1 MDAAEDRRYLDTDHL
16 PEGISFDLP
25 EAPRALGHEL
35 PLRNAPVAAHLM
47 RGETVFGKLA
57 DFNKI
62 DGKVVVRSA
71 DGRLT
76 IVPFINLRFLIF
88 SRQIISAEELHLT
101 ANSPSQSTSH
111 DGRSIELIFRDGK
124 RFFAVAE
131 TMVTEPCGFHIFMQ
145 KPDKNVYR
153 VFVPRNT
160 IKQYISGQQAEQDL
174 ENDEIDVGHPDVESA
189 SNYSKGEPLVSVAK
203 NSLELAMALQSKPAL
218 PLQSLGQLLCAQ
230 QIVNQEQ
237 VDNALEEQKRRPA
250 MHLGDLLIEKGI
262 ATEDAIQSTLAYKL
276 GLPFVALQSFD
287 IDPHALSFLP
297 RDLAAKSLLMPLFM
311 HEGRLVVAAAN
322 PTDSDGLKMVE
333 FIAKRGLEM
342 AVATSTDI
350 QKAIDKHYGKRDD
363 EEVFETLETI
373 DMAADEAEEFGLI
386 KEAEK
391 LSKERPIVRMVQNT
405 LMEAVRSKASDIH
418 IRPGEKDVDLI
429 FRIDGSLIN
438 IRRFNKNIY
447 AAVVSRIK
455 IIGRMDISE
464 RRIPQDGRAIVMV
477 NNHKVDLRI
486 SIMPTVN
493 GESVVIRLLDT
504 MVGLKSLDQLGFDER
519 NYNLLKDMIS
529 KSYGVLLVTGPTGSG
544 KSTTL
549 YAAIEHI
556 RKTNVNIITAE
567 DPVEYHIAG
576 IEQMQVN
583 HKVGYTF
590 ARILRNILR
599 HDPDVIM
606 VGEIRDEETAKIAI
620 ESALTGHLVL
630 STLHTNSATVTLT
643 RLLEMGVQPYLIND
657 TLLGVLAQR
666 LVRTNC
672 VHCLEEEQ
680 VDATVYQ
687 ALNIRPDEK
696 FYKGKGCEK
705 CRNTGY
711 KGRMAVYEL
720 LAMAPELRKM
730 VSQGVGADFIEA
742 KAIEEGMVP
751 LTQNALKAA
760 REQKTSLAEVY
771 RVRLS

>member
-1 MDAAEDRRYLDTDHL
+1 MNTAEDRHHFPTEF
-16 PEGISFDLP
+16 PPQGVSFDLP

-57 DFNKI
+57 DFNNI

-71 DGRLT
+71 DGKLT

-101 ANSPSQSTSH
+101 TKTSPQSVNR

-145 KPDKNVYR
+145 KPDAHVYR

-174 ENDEIDVGHPDVESA
+174 ENGEIDVRHPDVESA
-189 SNYSKGEPLVSVAK
+189 ENLSKGEPLVSMAK
-203 NSLELAMALQSKPAL
+203 NSLELVMALQNKPGL
-218 PLQSLGQLLCAQ
+218 PQQSLGQLLCAQ
-230 QIVNQEQ
+230 QLVTQEQ
-237 VDNALEEQKRRPA
+237 VDNALKEQKRRPA

-262 ATEDAIQSTLAYKL
+262 VGEEAIQTTLAYKL
-276 GLPFVALQSFD
+276 GLPFVVLQSFD
-287 IDPHALSFLP
+287 IDPEALSFIP
-297 RDLAAKSLLMPLFM
+297 RELAVKFLLVPLFM
-311 HEGRLVVAAAN
+311 HEGRLAVATSN
-322 PTDSDGLKMVE
+322 PTDSDSLKMAE
-333 FIAKRGLEM
+333 FMAKRGLEL
-342 AVATSTDI
+342 AVATSADI

-363 EEVFETLETI
+363 DEVFETLETI
-373 DMAADEAEEFGLI
+373 DSATEDAENYSLI
-386 KEAEK
+386 REAEK

-418 IRPGEKDVDLI
+418 IRPGENEVDLI
-429 FRIDGSLIN
+429 FRIDGSLLN
-438 IRRFNKNIY
+438 IRRFSKTIY

-486 SIMPTVN
+486 SVMPTVN
-493 GESVVIRLLDT
+493 GESVVVRLLDT

-519 NYNLLKDMIS
+519 NAGLLKDMIS

-672 VHCLEEEQ
+672 VYCLEEEQ
-680 VDATVYQ
+680 VDSAVYE
-687 ALNIRPDEK
+687 ALTINPDET

-720 LAMAPELRKM
+720 LAMTPELRKM
-730 VSQGVGADFIEA
+730 VSKGVGADFIEA

>member
-1 MDAAEDRRYLDTDHL
+1 
-16 PEGISFDLP
+16 
-25 EAPRALGHEL
+25 
-35 PLRNAPVAAHLM
+35 
-47 RGETVFGKLA
+47 
-57 DFNKI
+57 
-62 DGKVVVRSA
+62 
-71 DGRLT
+71 
-76 IVPFINLRFLIF
+76 
-88 SRQIISAEELHLT
+88 
-101 ANSPSQSTSH
+101 
-111 DGRSIELIFRDGK
+111 
-124 RFFAVAE
+124 
-131 TMVTEPCGFHIFMQ
+131 
-145 KPDKNVYR
+145 
-153 VFVPRNT
+153 
-160 IKQYISGQQAEQDL
+160 
-174 ENDEIDVGHPDVESA
+174 
-189 SNYSKGEPLVSVAK
+189 
-203 NSLELAMALQSKPAL
+203 
-218 PLQSLGQLLCAQ
+218 
-230 QIVNQEQ
+230 
-237 VDNALEEQKRRPA
+237 
-250 MHLGDLLIEKGI
+250 
-262 ATEDAIQSTLAYKL
+262 LAYKL
-276 GLPFVALQSFD
+276 GLPFVALHSFD
-287 IDPHALSFLP
+287 IDPEALSFFP
-297 RDLAAKSLLMPLFM
+297 RDLAAKFLFVPLFM
-311 HEGRLVVAAAN
+311 HEGRLVVATSN
-322 PTDSDGLKMVE
+322 PTDSDSLKMVE
-333 FIAKRGLEM
+333 FMAKHSLEL

-350 QKAIDKHYGKRDD
+350 QKAIDKHYGKHDND
-363 EEVFETLETI
+363 EVFETLETI
-373 DMAADEAEEFGLI
+373 DSTTDDAEEFNLI

-418 IRPGEKDVDLI
+418 IRPGEKEVDLI
-429 FRIDGSLIN
+429 FRIDGSLVN
-438 IRRFNKNIY
+438 IRRFSKTIHT
-447 AAVVSRIK
+447 AVVSRIK

-486 SIMPTVN
+486 SVMPTVN

-519 NYNLLKDMIS
+519 NHSLLKDMIS

-672 VHCLEEEQ
+672 AYCLQEEQ
-680 VDATVYQ
+680 VDAAVYE
-687 ALNIRPDEK
+687 ALNIGSGEK

-720 LAMAPELRKM
+720 LAMTPELRKM
-730 VSQGVGADFIEA
+730 VSKGVGADFIEA

>member
-1 MDAAEDRRYLDTDHL
+1 MNTAEDRTQLHTNSSF
-16 PEGISFDLP
+16 PAMGFDLP

-35 PLRNAPVAAHLM
+35 PLANAPVAAHLM

-57 DFNKI
+57 DFNTI
-62 DGKVVVRSA
+62 DGKVVVKTA

-88 SRQIISAEELHLT
+88 SRQIITAEELHLKPKT
-101 ANSPSQSTSH
+101 PLNLARH

-131 TMVTEPCGFHIFMQ
+131 TMVTEPSGFHIFMQ
-145 KPDKNVYR
+145 KPGGHVYR

-160 IKQYISGQQAEQDL
+160 IKQYVSGQQADQDL
-174 ENDEIDVGHPDVESA
+174 ENSEIEVDHPDVESA
-189 SNYSKGEPLVSVAK
+189 KKYTQGELSLTAAK
-203 NSLELAMALQSKPAL
+203 NSLEVAMALQSKPAL
-218 PLQSLGQLLCAQ
+218 PQQTLGQLLCAQ
-230 QIVNQEQ
+230 DIVTEEQ
-237 VDNALEEQKRRPA
+237 VNEALDEQKTRPGV
-250 MHLGDLLIEKGI
+250 HLGDILLEKGY
-262 ATEDAIQSTLAYKL
+262 ADEQAIQSTLAYKL
-276 GLPFVALQSFD
+276 GLPFVELDSFD
-287 IDPHALSFLP
+287 IDPHALGFFP
-297 RDLAAKSLLMPLFM
+297 RDLSVKFLIIPLLVR
-311 HEGRLVVAAAN
+311 EGRLVVATSD
-322 PTDSDGLKMVE
+322 PTNSDTLKMAE
-333 FIAKRGLEM
+333 FIAKHSLELTL
-342 AVATSTDI
+342 ATASDI
-350 QKAIDKHYGKRDD
+350 LRAIDKHYGKRDD

-373 DMAADEAEEFGLI
+373 DSATDDAEEFSLI
-386 KEAEK
+386 KDAEK
-391 LSKERPIVRMVQNT
+391 LSRERPIVRMVQNT
-405 LMEAVRSKASDIH
+405 LMEAVRTKASDIH

-429 FRIDGSLIN
+429 FRIDGSLVN
-438 IRRFNKNIY
+438 IRRFSKAIH

-464 RRIPQDGRAIVMV
+464 RRVPQDGRAIVVV
-477 NNHKVDLRI
+477 NSHKVDLRI
-486 SIMPTVN
+486 SVMPTVN

-504 MVGLKSLDQLGFDER
+504 MVGLKGLDQLGFDER
-519 NYNLLKDMIS
+519 NYNLLKGMIS
-529 KSYGVLLVTGPTGSG
+529 KSYGILLVTGPTGSG

-567 DPVEYHIAG
+567 DPVEYHISG

-583 HKVGYTF
+583 HKVGYDF

-630 STLHTNSATVTLT
+630 STLHTNSAVVTVT

-666 LVRTNC
+666 LVKTNC
-672 VHCLEEEQ
+672 THCLQEEA
-680 VDATVYQ
+680 VDSAMYD
-687 ALNIRPDEK
+687 ALGIGAEEK
-696 FYKGKGCEK
+696 FYKGQGCDQ

-720 LAMAPELRKM
+720 LAMSPELRKM
-730 VSQGVGADFIEA
+730 VSKGVGADFIEA

-760 REQKTSLAEVY
+760 REKKTSLAEVY

>member
-1 MDAAEDRRYLDTDHL
+1 MDAAENRHFAPEHA
-16 PEGISFDLP
+16 PEGIQFDLP

-47 RGETVFGKLA
+47 RGETVFGNLA
-57 DFNKI
+57 DFNNI

-71 DGRLT
+71 DGKLT

-88 SRQIISAEELHLT
+88 SRQIISAEELHL
-101 ANSPSQSTSH
+101 ASGKPHQSTNH

-131 TMVTEPCGFHIFMQ
+131 TMVTEPCGFHIFMH
-145 KPDKNVYR
+145 KPDGRVYR

-160 IKQYISGQQAEQDL
+160 IKQYISGQQADQDMG
-174 ENDEIDVGHPDVESA
+174 NGEIDVNHPDVDSA
-189 SNYSKGEPLVSVAK
+189 ENYSKGEPLVSIAK
-203 NSLELAMALQSKPAL
+203 NSLELAMALQNKPSL
-218 PLQSLGQLLCAQ
+218 PQQTLGQLLCAQ
-230 QIVNQEQ
+230 QVVTQDQIDKALQEQ
-237 VDNALEEQKRRPA
+237 MRRPG
-250 MHLGDLLIEKGI
+250 MHLGNLLIEKGV
-262 ATEDAIQSTLAYKL
+262 AGEDAIQSTLAYKL
-276 GLPFVALQSFD
+276 GLPFVALKSFD
-287 IDPHALSFLP
+287 VDPHALSYIP
-297 RDLAAKSLLMPLFM
+297 RDIAAKFFLVPLFLN
-311 HEGRLVVAAAN
+311 EGRLVVATSN
-322 PTDSDGLKMVE
+322 PTDSDSLKMVE
-333 FIAKRGLEM
+333 FIAKRGLEL
-342 AVATSTDI
+342 AVATNADI

-363 EEVFETLETI
+363 DEVFETLETI
-373 DMAADEAEEFGLI
+373 DSAAEDAEEFSLI

-418 IRPGEKDVDLI
+418 IRPSEKDVDLI

-438 IRRFNKNIY
+438 IRRFSKNIH

-486 SIMPTVN
+486 SVMPTVN

-519 NYNLLKDMIS
+519 NNKLLKDMIS

-567 DPVEYHIAG
+567 DPVEYQIAG

-657 TLLGVLAQR
+657 TLLGILAQR
-666 LVRTNC
+666 LVKTNC
-672 VHCLEEEQ
+672 PLCLEEET
-680 VDATVYQ
+680 VDEAVYE
-687 ALNIRPDEK
+687 ALNISPDEK

-711 KGRMAVYEL
+711 QGRMAVYEL
-720 LAMAPELRKM
+720 LMMSPELRKM
-730 VSQGVGADFIEA
+730 VSNGVGADFIEA

-751 LTQNALKAA
+751 LTENALKAA

>member
-1 MDAAEDRRYLDTDHL
+1 MDAAENRHHFSIESI
-16 PEGISFDLP
+16 PESMRFDLP

-47 RGETVFGKLA
+47 RGDTVFGKLA
-57 DFNKI
+57 DFNNI
-62 DGKVVVRSA
+62 DGKVAVRSA
-71 DGRLT
+71 DGKLT
-76 IVPFINLRFLIF
+76 VVPFINLRFLIF
-88 SRQIISAEELHLT
+88 SRQIISADELHL
-101 ANSPSQSTSH
+101 PSSRQSTGL

-145 KPDKNVYR
+145 KPDGHVYR

-160 IKQYISGQQAEQDL
+160 IKQYISGQQADQDM
-174 ENDEIDVGHPDVESA
+174 ENGEIDVNHPDVEA
-189 SNYSKGEPLVSVAK
+189 AENYSKGQPLVSIAK
-203 NSLELAMALQSKPAL
+203 NSLELAMALQTKPSL
-218 PLQSLGQLLCAQ
+218 PQQSLGQLLIAQ
-230 QIVNQEQ
+230 HVVTQTQIDTALQEQ
-237 VDNALEEQKRRPA
+237 KHRPGT
-250 MHLGDLLIEKGI
+250 HLGNLLIEKGE
-262 ATEDAIQSTLAYKL
+262 AGEVAVQSTLAYKL

-297 RDLAAKSLLMPLFM
+297 RDIAAKFLLMPLFI
-311 HEGRLVVAAAN
+311 HEGRLVVATAN
-322 PTDSDGLKMVE
+322 PTDSDSLKMVE
-333 FIAKRGLEM
+333 FIAKHSLEL
-342 AVATSTDI
+342 AVATNSDI
-350 QKAIDKHYGKRDD
+350 LGAIDKHYGKRDD
-363 EEVFETLETI
+363 DEVFETLETI
-373 DMAADEAEEFGLI
+373 DTATDDAEDFGLI

-429 FRIDGSLIN
+429 FRIDGSLMN
-438 IRRFNKNIY
+438 IRRFSKAIH

-519 NYNLLKDMIS
+519 NYKLLRDMIS

-666 LVRTNC
+666 LVKTNC
-672 VHCLEEEQ
+672 KYCLEEEP
-680 VDATVYQ
+680 VDDAVYE
-687 ALNIRPDEK
+687 ALNINPSEK
-696 FYKGKGCEK
+696 FFKGKGCEK

-720 LAMAPELRKM
+720 LAMSPELRKL
-730 VSQGVGADFIEA
+730 VSTGVGADFIEA

-760 REQKTSLAEVY
+760 RERKTSLAEVY